1 MRMLACLF
9 LLASGLAQGA
19 DFTSLPGSSLGFTA
33 SFQGKAVDGQFKRFV
48 PQIRFDPAH
57 LDLSR
62 FDVSIDLASAG
73 TGDGERDEML
83 QTEDFFNTRKL
94 PQARFSAS
102 KFRALGGNRY
112 AADGSLSLRGVSQP
126 VTLSF
131 TWTPGAKPVL
141 VGDASLKR
149 TAFGVGAGDWADTS
163 ELADGVKVHT
173 RLLLAPKAK

>member
-1 MRMLACLF
+1 MR
-9 LLASGLAQGA
+9 LLAASLLLVSGLAQAA
-19 DFTSLPGSSLGFTA
+19 DYTALPGSTLSFTA
-33 SFQGKAVDGQFKRFV
+33 SFQGKAIEGDFKRFS

-57 LDLSR
+57 LDQSR
-62 FDVSIDLASAG
+62 FDVGIELVSAG

-83 QTEDFFNTRKL
+83 QSGDFFNTRAL

-112 AADGSLSLRGVSQP
+112 AADGQLSLRGVSKP

-131 TWTPGAKPVL
+131 TWTAGAKPVL
-141 VGDASLKR
+141 VGDAGLKR
-149 TAFGVGAGDWADTS
+149 SMFGVGAGDWADTS

-173 RLLLAPKAK
+173 RLVLGPKAK